1 MPTHTETVMI
11 IAGRIERAVRVTV
24 EAPELGA
31 LNLQALAQEALIRP
45 GRTLRRGELV
55 VKVEFFKRR

>member
-11 IAGRIERAVRVTV
+11 IAGGIERAVRVTV

-31 LNLQALAQEALIRP
+31 LDLQALAQEALIRP
-45 GRTLRRGELV
+45 GRTLRRGDLV